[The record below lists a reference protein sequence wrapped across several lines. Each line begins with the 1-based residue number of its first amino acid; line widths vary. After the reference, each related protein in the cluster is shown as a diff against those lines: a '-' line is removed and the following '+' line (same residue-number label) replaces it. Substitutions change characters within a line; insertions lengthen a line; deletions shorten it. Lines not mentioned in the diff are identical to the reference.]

1 MRKFNTVFKEKQTK
15 SENLFEEKILSQ
27 FKTVYSAL
35 LEKYEVPEF
44 YDLSEKYQGAFLA
57 ELNSYW
63 TEENGVTEIGA
74 KFVKTHESTLNES
87 STEEQK
93 KNVLQT
99 KTQIVVDE
107 TIRQAD
113 IKTKLYTVLDEMYND
128 VKASN
133 ISDVLAPEV
142 ISEVIKESFVKTLK
156 ELLREINWE
165 LKESSKK
172 DE

>member
-1 MRKFNTVFKEKQTK
+1 MRKFNTVFKEKQIK
-15 SENLFEEKILSQ
+15 VENLFEEKILSQ

-35 LEKYEVPEF
+35 LERYGVPEF

-63 TEENGVTEIGA
+63 VEESGLTETGV
-74 KFVKTHESTLNES
+74 KFVQSKESTLNES
-87 STEEQK
+87 STDEQK

-99 KTQIVVDE
+99 KAQIVIDE
-107 TIRQAD
+107 TLRQVD
-113 IKTKLYTVLDEMYND
+113 IKNRLYTVLDEMYNQ
-128 VKASN
+128 VNASN

-142 ISEVIKESFVKTLK
+142 ITEVIKESFVKSLK
-156 ELLREINWE
+156 ELLREINYE
-165 LKESSKK
+165 IKESAKK

>member
-15 SENLFEEKILSQ
+15 VEDLFEKKILSQ
-27 FKTVYSAL
+27 FKGVYNAL

-63 TEENGVTEIGA
+63 TEESGVTEKGS
-74 KFVKTHESTLNES
+74 KFLQSKESTLNES

-99 KTQIVVDE
+99 KTQIIVDE
-107 TIRQAD
+107 TIRQTN
-113 IKTKLYTVLDEMYND
+113 IKNKLYTVLDEMYND

-133 ISDVLAPEV
+133 ISDVLAPEI

-156 ELLREINWE
+156 ELLKEINYE
-165 LKESSKK
+165 IKESSK
-172 DE
+172 

>member
-1 MRKFNTVFKEKQTK
+1 MRKFNQVFKEKQTQV
-15 SENLFEEKILSQ
+15 ENTFEEKILSE
-27 FKTVYSAL
+27 FKKVYNSL

-63 TEENGVTEIGA
+63 SEEKGVTEIGD
-74 KFVKTHESTLNES
+74 KFLKTRECTLNES

-99 KTQIVVDE
+99 KTQIIIDE
-107 TIRQAD
+107 TIRQTN
-113 IKTKLYTVLDEMYND
+113 IKNKLYCVLDTMYNE

-133 ISDVLAPEV
+133 ISEVLAPEV
-142 ISEVIKESFVKTLK
+142 ISEIIKESFVKTLK
-156 ELLREINWE
+156 GLLREINWE
-165 LKESSKK
+165 LKESAKK
-172 DE
+172 E

>member
-15 SENLFEEKILSQ
+15 VENLFEEKILSQ

-35 LEKYEVPEF
+35 LEKYGVPEF

-63 TEENGVTEIGA
+63 SEAEGVSETGH
-74 KFVKTHESTLNES
+74 KFLQLHEPTLNES
-87 STEEQK
+87 STSEQK
-93 KNVLQT
+93 KLVLQT
-99 KTQIVVDE
+99 KAQIVIDE
-107 TIRQAD
+107 TLRQTD
-113 IKTKLYTVLDEMYND
+113 IKTKLYTVLDEMYNQ
-128 VKASN
+128 VNASN

-142 ISEVIKESFVKTLK
+142 ISDVIKESFVKSLK
-156 ELLREINWE
+156 ELLREINYE
-165 LKESSKK
+165 IKESSKI

>member
-15 SENLFEEKILSQ
+15 VEDLFEKKILSQ
-27 FKTVYSAL
+27 FKGVYSAL

-63 TEENGVTEIGA
+63 KEEEGVTEIGA
-74 KFVKTHESTLNES
+74 KFLKSKESTLNES
-87 STEEQK
+87 STDEQK
-93 KNVLQT
+93 RNVLQT
-99 KTQIVVDE
+99 KTQIIVDE
-107 TIRQAD
+107 TIRQTN
-113 IKTKLYTVLDEMYND
+113 IKNKLYTVLDEMYND

-156 ELLREINWE
+156 ELLKEINYE
-165 LKESSKK
+165 IKESAK
-172 DE
+172 